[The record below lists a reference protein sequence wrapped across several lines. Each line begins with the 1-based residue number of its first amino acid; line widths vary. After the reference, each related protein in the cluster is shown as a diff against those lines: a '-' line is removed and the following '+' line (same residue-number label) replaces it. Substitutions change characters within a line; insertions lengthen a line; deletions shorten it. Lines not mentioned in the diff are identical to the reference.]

1 MAGINVA
8 ANLKRIRK
16 RIPSEVALVAV
27 SKFHSVELIKIAADE
42 GVTEFGENYVQ
53 EAAEKIRQC
62 EELKLSIHW
71 HFIGGIQSN
80 KIKNIAGQ
88 FAFIQSVD
96 SLSHVKKIS
105 EVSLEKK
112 LIQNI
117 LIQVNVGHEKT
128 KSGVSFEDLVSFY
141 ENAKKESGV
150 LVKGLM
156 CLPPLDAEISAKR
169 KYFQMMKKYFE
180 EMKLEILSMGTSHD
194 YQMAIDEGSNMV
206 RIGTDIFGERE
217 KK

>member
-1 MAGINVA
+1 MAGINVV
-8 ANLKRIRK
+8 ANVKKLRK
-16 RIPSEVALVAV
+16 EIPESVTLVAV
-27 SKFHSVELIKIAADE
+27 SKFHSVELIKIAAGE

-53 EAAEKIRQC
+53 EAVEKINHCRD
-62 EELKLSIHW
+62 LKLNIHW

-88 FAFIQSVD
+88 FALIQSVG

-112 LIQNI
+112 LTQNI
-117 LIQVNVGHEKT
+117 LIQVNVGDEKT

-141 ENAKKESGV
+141 EDAKKERGV

-169 KYFQMMKKYFE
+169 KYFKMMKKYFDE
-180 EMKLEILSMGTSHD
+180 LSLEILSMGTSHD
-194 YQMAIDEGSNMV
+194 YGLAIDEGSNMV
-206 RIGTDIFGERE
+206 RIGTNIFGERE